1 VSPQCSFH
9 SSKLLVFVLCQA
21 KKHLL
26 LGHTDQAKRDCLDT
40 LLTDAVME
48 EKWGSGRDK
57 YIIERQLRLSRGD
70 LSDAERQ
77 TGISIGLRV
86 KRRNTCKE
94 AEET

>member
-1 VSPQCSFH
+1 MSPQCSFH

-48 EKWGSGRDK
+48 EEWGSG
-57 YIIERQLRLSRGD
+57 E
-70 LSDAERQ
+70 
-77 TGISIGLRV
+77 
-86 KRRNTCKE
+86 C
-94 AEET
+94 